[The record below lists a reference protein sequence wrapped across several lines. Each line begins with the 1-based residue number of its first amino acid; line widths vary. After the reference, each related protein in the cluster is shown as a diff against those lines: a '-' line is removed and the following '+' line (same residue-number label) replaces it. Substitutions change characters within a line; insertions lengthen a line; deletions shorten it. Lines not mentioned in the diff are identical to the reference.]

1 MSPSWGVAVP
11 PGSLQSQI
19 MTLRLLLISTLAF
32 GLSASAHAAP
42 TSGPWSYLGVG
53 ALAHNVGKTAT
64 DASTGET
71 PLLGDLYSD
80 VSFTGLIRL
89 DDRWAISP
97 HVLYNFMSTASPEN
111 EESTSVFAAGVR
123 AVYSISDALDLHVGP
138 SVLQYS
144 IRGGGG
150 TVTLDNGSGTSPF
163 GIPDDTS
170 TSSLVCWDVGVGLSV
185 GRVRVDGAVLVSG
198 AFSSETRAFNPYV
211 SLSWGVF

>member
-1 MSPSWGVAVP
+1 MTYRSFLIPAVALAF
-11 PGSLQSQI
+11 SA
-19 MTLRLLLISTLAF
+19 STL
-32 GLSASAHAAP
+32 AHAAP
-42 TSGPWSYLGVG
+42 ASGPWSYLGMG
-53 ALAHNVGKTAT
+53 ALAHNAGKTAT

-80 VSFTGLIRL
+80 VSLTGLFRL
-89 DDRWAISP
+89 GGRWALSP
-97 HVLYNFMSTASPEN
+97 HILYNFMSTTSPEK
-111 EESTSVFAAGVR
+111 EESTSVFALGVR
-123 AVYSISDALDLHVGP
+123 AVYSFSDAVDIHVGP
-138 SVLQYS
+138 SVLQYT

-163 GIPDDTS
+163 GIPDDAS
-170 TSSLVCWDVGVGLSV
+170 TGSLVCWDVGLGVTL